1 MTDTTETVSSR
12 DSYYAGAESW
22 AADRQQGLRRSR
34 TVAWTIASVAAG
46 VAILEAV
53 ALAAL
58 APLKTVE
65 PYTLLVDKTTGFAQ
79 VLKGSG
85 TDQIVPDAALTQS
98 MLAQYVIAREGFDV
112 SALQTNYRK
121 VALWSADNA
130 RRSYLATIPAS
141 NPDSPLNRL
150 PRTTVISTTVRSV
163 SPIGSSTALVRFDTE
178 RLDQGQEA
186 GPRAAWVAIIR
197 YRFARIPMSIDDR
210 LVNPLGFQVTSYRR
224 DQEALPAPPAAR
236 PPAAASLERGA
247 EARALP

>member
-1 MTDTTETVSSR
+1 MTDTIDAAAHR
-12 DSYYAGAESW
+12 DSYYAEAESW

-34 TVAWTIASVAAG
+34 TIAWTIAGIAAG
-46 VAILEAV
+46 IAILEAV

-79 VLKGSG
+79 VLKGSA
-85 TDQIVPDAALTQS
+85 TDGIEPDAALTQS
-98 MLAQYVIAREGFDV
+98 MLAQYVIAREGFDI

-121 VALWSADNA
+121 VALWSADTA

-141 NPDSPLNRL
+141 NPDSPLNRY
-150 PRTTVISTTVRSV
+150 PRTTVIATTIRSV
-163 SPIGSSTALVRFDTE
+163 SPIGPSTALVRFDTE
-178 RLDQGQEA
+178 RVDQGQEG

-224 DQEALPAPPAAR
+224 DQEALPAPPRAT
-236 PPAAASLERGA
+236 PPAAASLDPGA
-247 EARALP
+247 PARTQP